1 MSWFGRVH
9 LPGLVSEFEWFRF
22 LDPDDRIPLQP
33 VDGERDPLYAIWEG
47 NQYTISY
54 EKYRANQDTSLWTT
68 TAPIP
73 YGTQITIDLVGGTCD
88 WADTIFTLTGDT
100 ALPKPTKVS
109 CEFSVGSTLRETTP
123 SRLSGRR

>member
-1 MSWFGRVH
+1 M
-9 LPGLVSEFEWFRF
+9 
-22 LDPDDRIPLQP
+22 
-33 VDGERDPLYAIWEG
+33 DGERDPLLPFG
-47 NQYTISY
+47 RVTSTPSPY
-54 EKYRANQDTSLWTT
+54 EKYRANQDYSLWTT